1 MAIHFLF
8 KIKNDAQSWNPDTVY
23 YYNGDTNNI
32 KGVHNPEELKYI
44 KQTYFETTGYDLV
57 RYNWS
62 NEAPV
67 YVRLFSVLNP
77 YPHGV
82 DEQSLINELKELI
95 AEYITMY
102 ADPDWFIARMVLPIR
117 DAALKSGAII
127 GYTSVNQRFIV
138 EDAILACDIQ
148 WAVIKYN
155 NQTAYVPMG
164 DISGDEYG
172 IKERRGYR
180 MPTAKEVVDWAMTL
194 VTLAQTSDFS
204 GYYTEQN
211 MDFITWI
218 FSNYFG
224 ETMFGETS
232 EFLSAAELLGNK
244 ITYPTETNYPN
255 YGDMVLYKL
264 VNGTYRIGLV
274 NVQQTSSTQPVS
286 MIEQDMNPEGD
297 ESNLPLGGP
306 MKVYLRPLFD
316 ETIGEVL
323 GWVTPNYEAPE
334 KVATSPSVTNP
345 TPVTPPKN
353 TVTNTSRKLKDEKGT
368 YVIRVNAVNVRRSPT
383 LKGKIVG
390 LYRFNGRLNYDSVY
404 VGDGYIWVS
413 YIGYSG
419 QRNYVAAG
427 IAKGNTNRSPYG
439 WFF

>member
-1 MAIHFLF
+1 MAMHFLF
-8 KIKNDAQSWNPDTVY
+8 NIKNDEQGWDPNKTY
-23 YYNGDTNNI
+23 YYNGDANTI
-32 KGVHNPEELKYI
+32 KWVHNSEELGYI
-44 KQTYFETTGYDLV
+44 KQTFFETTGADINTF
-57 RYNWS
+57 NWS
-62 NEAPV
+62 NLAPV

-77 YPHGV
+77 YPYGV

-194 VTLAQTSDFS
+194 VTAVIKYNNQTAYVPMGDISGDEYGIKERRGYRMPTAKEVVDWAMTLVTLAQTSDFA

-274 NVQQTSSTQPVS
+274 NVQQTSSAQPVS

-297 ESNLPLGGP
+297 ESNKPLGGP
-306 MKVYLRPLFD
+306 MKVHSRPLFD

-334 KVATSPSVTNP
+334 KVATDPKTTNP
-345 TPVTPPKN
+345 KTTNQTPVTPPKN
-353 TVTNTSRKLKDEKGT
+353 TVTNTSHK
-368 YVIRVNAVNVRRSPT
+368 
-383 LKGKIVG
+383 
-390 LYRFNGRLNYDSVY
+390 
-404 VGDGYIWVS
+404 
-413 YIGYSG
+413 
-419 QRNYVAAG
+419 
-427 IAKGNTNRSPYG
+427 
-439 WFF
+439 